1 MDDILIR
8 YPAIG
13 QMIFK
18 ELDYKSLVQSKE
30 ISRIWYSFL
39 DNDSLLWRRK
49 IQSCTKNQF
58 EFYEI
63 WNIVTRKVS
72 VHILKDFAMTVEDF
86 FTLHS
91 EG

>member
-8 YPAIG
+8 FPAIG
-13 QMIFK
+13 QTILK
-18 ELDYKSLVQSKE
+18 QLDNKSLVKSKE
-30 ISRIWYSFL
+30 VSQIWHSFL
-39 DNDSLLWRRK
+39 DNDSLIWKRK
-49 IQSCTKNQF
+49 IKSYTKNQF

-63 WNIVTRKVS
+63 WNMVTRRVS